1 MDEIMGLAYNK
12 KKEIEGREGREEGMR
27 DLLKRI
33 REGGGRLFWNLNKN
47 TFLTTDL
54 KIYSSRIE
62 EGTIVATK

>member
-33 REGGGRLFWNLNKN
+33 KEGGGREGGGGRLFWNLNKN
-47 TFLTTDL
+47 ILT
-54 KIYSSRIE
+54 
-62 EGTIVATK
+62 

>member
-1 MDEIMGLAYNK
+1 MGLAYNK

-33 REGGGRLFWNLNKN
+33 KMRGEGGRLFWNLNKN
-47 TFLTTDL
+47 KYTSWQPIL
-54 KIYSSRIE
+54 KYSSRI